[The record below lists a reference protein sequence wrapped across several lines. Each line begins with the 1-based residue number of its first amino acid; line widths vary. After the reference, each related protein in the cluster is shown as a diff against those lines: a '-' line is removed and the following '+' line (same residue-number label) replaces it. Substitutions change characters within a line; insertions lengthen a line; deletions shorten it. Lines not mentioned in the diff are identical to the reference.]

1 MCLGWTDGWKECGD
15 KPKLAHTGP
24 DVDEVEGLMGARRLN
39 KQNVVVSCILAMDGG
54 LVRLF

>member
-39 KQNVVVSCILAMDGG
+39 KQNGGFVYIGDGG